1 MRRVNRGQMIFF
13 ISLVTLLFVVSS
25 FTFAQEEKKD
35 QRPERGI
42 AVYPEFSGI
51 TITRGDTVRMDLT
64 LENKGRTDETID
76 VKISKVPKDWKA
88 SLRGGSYTVSGL
100 FVPNGKSRTLALS
113 LEPDKSVGLGTY
125 DFQIDGQTA
134 DGKFTSTQKL
144 MVTVQEKT
152 AGSEDI
158 QVTTSYPVIRGQTD
172 ATFEFSLDVQN
183 KSERDRTFSISA
195 TGPQNWDLNFKPAYE
210 TKQISSFQIKGG
222 H

>member
-76 VKISKVPKDWKA
+76 VKISTVPKGWKA
-88 SLRGGSYTVSGL
+88 SLRGGSFAVSGL

-113 LEPDKSVGLGTY
+113 LEPNESMGLGTY
-125 DFQIDGQTA
+125 DLQTERKTTA
-134 DGKFTSTQKL
+134 ENLTS
-144 MVTVQEKT
+144 
-152 AGSEDI
+152 
-158 QVTTSYPVIRGQTD
+158 
-172 ATFEFSLDVQN
+172 
-183 KSERDRTFSISA
+183 
-195 TGPQNWDLNFKPAYE
+195 
-210 TKQISSFQIKGG
+210 
-222 H
+222 